1 MSAQDE
7 LMDRLECER
16 LIIRYTHIADFGPG
30 ASMIELFTDDGVW
43 SSGQETYTGHEELAA
58 FFGRDKGPAKSRH
71 VASNLLV
78 TITGDD
84 RAEGLSYF
92 TLYRYTEE
100 KPRVPDLD
108 EQPVIVGEYRDQFR
122 RTAAGWRIAERR
134 ADVGFVRRSALG

>member
-1 MSAQDE
+1 MNAQDE
-7 LMDRLECER
+7 LMARLECER
-16 LIIRYTHIADFGPG
+16 LITRYTHIADFGPG

-58 FFGRDKGPAKSRH
+58 FFGRDKGHAKSRH

-78 TITGDD
+78 TLTGDD
-84 RAEGLSYF
+84 QAEGLSYF

-100 KPRVPDLD
+100 KPRVPDLA

-122 RTAAGWRIAERR
+122 RTAEGWRIAKRQ